1 VILKVVSTEDIR
13 PSTYNPRQADPER
26 LELVKLSLS
35 KLGWLLPIYADA
47 GGEILSGH
55 QRHYVATEMM
65 GMKEVPVAYT
75 KAMTLPQRK
84 AINIAF
90 NRGTND
96 MESHTL
102 TGTLADA
109 IRNSGVVEMAENL
122 PDAAGTM
129 PILNARQEPINPILK
144 ANTGRWSRHAKNVSR
159 MLIHRGVEM
168 PVIVNEDNRV
178 INGIGRLE
186 QYAILKYKSVDILR
200 LPNEI
205 ADVAEVM
212 LNLLTMDF
220 DLHRRYS
227 DELRYNSFRRAYTT
241 RKQLGVGMTFAAV
254 NSSKRMEFDI
264 LNPTH
269 ASGWKKVYGTR
280 ILDFGAGHLWETEMM
295 RKAGCTV
302 SPFEPYHVGQGGQI
316 DKVKSMDLTDK
327 FLSDVA
333 TGVDWDTIFLSSV
346 LNSVPF
352 EADRFHIVQL
362 LNALAQPTATHPEG
376 AQVCAVALSTAND
389 SWRDN
394 TAQKTGLNKTH
405 YDRPSFRL
413 DHEPGVSLADF
424 LDVPKIQKYHSMPE
438 FQALFASTFGKA
450 QTNHVGTNCQ
460 GVFRDPLPVNPV
472 KLAAAID
479 FEFELPYP
487 DGTRMERSRQA
498 RAAFEKR
505 LGITLPATA
514 G

>member
-1 VILKVVSTEDIR
+1 MKIEVVSTDDIR

-26 LELVKLSLS
+26 LELVKLSLT

-65 GMKEVPVAYT
+65 GMTQVPVAYT

-102 TGTLADA
+102 TGSLADE
-109 IRNSGVVEMAENL
+109 IRKSGVVDMAAKL
-122 PDAAGTM
+122 PDVAGTM
-129 PILNARQEPINPILK
+129 PIADAHLEPIAPILK
-144 ANTGRWSRHAKNVSR
+144 ANKGRWSRHAKNVSR
-159 MLIHRGVEM
+159 LLIHRGVEM

-186 QYAILKYKSVDILR
+186 QYAIQKYSQIDILR
-200 LPNEI
+200 LPNDI
-205 ADVAEVM
+205 AAVAEVM

-241 RKQLGVGMTFAAV
+241 RKQLGVGMTFAAI
-254 NSSKRMEFDI
+254 NSGKRMEFDI
-264 LNPTH
+264 LNPSH
-269 ASGWKKVYGTR
+269 ASGWKKVYGDS
-280 ILDFGAGHLWETEMM
+280 ILDFGAGHLWETNLL
-295 RKAGCTV
+295 RKAGCRV

-316 DKVKSMDLTDK
+316 DKVKSLELTDE
-327 FLSDVA
+327 FLKDVA
-333 TGVDWDTIFLSSV
+333 TGVGWDSIFLSSV

-352 EADRFHIVQL
+352 EADRFHIIQL
-362 LNALAQPTATHPEG
+362 LSALAQPVDDRPQG
-376 AQVCAVALSTAND
+376 AKVYAVALSTAND

-413 DHEPGVSLADF
+413 DHEPGVALADF

-438 FQALFASTFGKA
+438 FQALFASGFSKA
-450 QTNHVGTNCQ
+450 STNHVGTNCQ
-460 GVFRDPLPVNPV
+460 GVFGDPLPVDPA
-472 KLAAAID
+472 KLAAAIA
-479 FEFELPYP
+479 FEFDMPYP
-487 DGTRMERSRQA
+487 DGTKMDRVRPA
-498 RAAFEKR
+498 RAAFERR
-505 LGITLPATA
+505 LGISLPA
-514 G
+514 

>member
-1 VILKVVSTEDIR
+1 MIIQVVGTDKIR

-26 LELVKLSLS
+26 LELVALSLR

-55 QRHYVATEMM
+55 QRHYVATEML
-65 GMKEVPVAYT
+65 GMDTVPVSYT
-75 KAMTLPQRK
+75 KAMTLAQRK

-102 TGTLADA
+102 TGNLADA
-109 IRNSGVVEMAENL
+109 IRSSGVERMAAKL
-122 PDAAGTM
+122 PDATGTM
-129 PILNARQEPINPILK
+129 PILNAKPEPIGPILK
-144 ANTGRWSRHAKNVSR
+144 ANKGRWSRHAKNVSR

-168 PVIVNEDNRV
+168 PVIVDENNRV
-178 INGIGRLE
+178 VNGIGRLE
-186 QYAILKYKSVDILR
+186 QYAIAKYREIDVLR
-200 LPNEI
+200 LPNDV
-205 ADVAEVM
+205 AAVAEVM

-227 DELRYNSFRRAYTT
+227 DELRYNSFRRAYTV
-241 RKQLGVGMTFAAV
+241 RNQLGIGMTFAAI

-264 LNPTH
+264 LNPSH
-269 ASGWKKVYGTR
+269 ASGWKKVYGDR
-280 ILDFGAGHLWETEMM
+280 IMDFGAGHLWETGML
-295 RKAGCTV
+295 RKAGCLVT
-302 SPFEPYHVGQGGQI
+302 PFEPYHVGEGGQI
-316 DKVKSMDLTDK
+316 DKEKSLELTDG

-333 TGVDWDTIFLSSV
+333 NGMEWDSIFLSSV

-362 LNALAQPTATHPEG
+362 LNALAQPGTTNPTG
-376 AQVCAVALSTAND
+376 STVYAVALSTAND

-394 TAQKTGLNKTH
+394 TALKTGLNKTH
-405 YDRPSFRL
+405 YDRPSFKL
-413 DHEPGVSLADF
+413 DHEPGVALADF
-424 LDVPKIQKYHSMPE
+424 LEVPKIQKYHSMPE
-438 FQALFASTFGKA
+438 FRALFASGFAKA

-460 GVFRDPLPVNPV
+460 GIFRDPLPVDPA

-487 DGTRMERSRQA
+487 DGTRMGRSRQA
-498 RAAFEKR
+498 RYAFQKR
-505 LGITLPATA
+505 LGITLP
-514 G
+514 